1 MADLTRYQQSIV
13 KRYYENLDSAL
24 LQKLGE
30 QVTDLYL
37 AEGKKREKLWASI
50 GGSLEKLGVPASR
63 VAQLLKSDDPRKLAT
78 LVSEL
83 HAKV

>member
-1 MADLTRYQQSIV
+1 MAELTRYQQSIV

-37 AEGKKREKLWASI
+37 AEGKKREKLWTSI
-50 GGSLEKLGVPASR
+50 GGSLEKLGVPKSR